1 VSAAAQPVPPATITI
16 GRDATPLLRYVLRL
30 GDTSLIL
37 GQRLGEWVGH
47 APAIEEDMALAN
59 LALDCVGQARLLLS
73 YATEIDGRGFTEDDL
88 AFRRDEG
95 DIFNLLLAE
104 QANGDFGRTIVRQF
118 LLDSYFIELFGGLA
132 HSKDARLAAIGAKSE
147 KELRYHL
154 RYSENWLTRLGD
166 GTDESHARVQK
177 SLDELWRF
185 TAEFWVKDEV
195 DTALVAQGIA
205 PDATALEAPF
215 RRRVAQCLST
225 ATLRQPADAP
235 IALSGRTGRHT
246 EPFGRLLA
254 EMQFMQRAY
263 PGAQW

>member
-1 VSAAAQPVPPATITI
+1 VSAAAVSTATITI
-16 GRDATPLLRYVLRL
+16 AADAAPLLRYTLRI
-30 GDTSLIL
+30 GDTCLIL

-73 YATEIDGRGFTEDDL
+73 YAAELDGRGLTEDDL
-88 AFRRDEG
+88 AFRRDEA
-95 DIFNLLLAE
+95 DVFNLLLAE
-104 QANGDFGRTIVRQF
+104 QANGDFGRTVVRQF
-118 LLDSYFIELFGGLA
+118 LLDAFLLDLFAALA
-132 HSKDARLAAIGAKSE
+132 HSRDARLAAIGAKSE

-154 RYSENWLTRLGD
+154 RYSQGWLIRLGD
-166 GTDESHARVQK
+166 GTDESHARVQQ

-185 TAEFWVKDEV
+185 TSEFWAKDAV
-195 DTALVAQGIA
+195 DVALIAQGIA
-205 PDATALEAPF
+205 PDPAALEAPF
-215 RRRVAQCLST
+215 RRRVAQALSA
-225 ATLRQPADAP
+225 ATLSQPANAP
-235 IALSGRTGRHT
+235 LALSGRGGRHT